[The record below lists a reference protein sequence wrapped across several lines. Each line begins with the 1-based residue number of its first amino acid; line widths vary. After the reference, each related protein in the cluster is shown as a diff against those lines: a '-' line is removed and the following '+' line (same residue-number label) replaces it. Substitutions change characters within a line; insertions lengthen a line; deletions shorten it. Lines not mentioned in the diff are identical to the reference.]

1 MAKLSF
7 PAFLIG
13 LSPAGRIFAK
23 FPKFTHGPNLRKA
36 QIGVPEVKK
45 MFTFSKLLF
54 ARKPQSEL
62 FADLA
67 RV

>member
-1 MAKLSF
+1 MATLSF
-7 PAFLIG
+7 PAFLTG

-23 FPKFTHGPNLRKA
+23 FPKFTHGLNPRKA
-36 QIGVPEVKK
+36 QIGAPEEKK
-45 MFTFSKLLF
+45 MFTFCKLLF
-54 ARKPQSEL
+54 SRKPQSEL